1 MNTLTTIA
9 PPTASKG
16 KSVCGGNPDYVD
28 RAPESAYATRFV
40 IGSLERSLIETPVQ
54 ISLLLPTR
62 CIRHAQFVPKGGY
75 SAYARTTDSPAPI
88 NDQIDRL
95 SSMNDGWLDGDG
107 AAPSQEGLEGLRT
120 LLKPLS
126 PIPTLYP
133 TPEGGVQAEW
143 SIGDREISLEIDL
156 DSLKAEWHDL
166 NTSTTESSL
175 REVDL
180 SKQTDLRWIAQQLG
194 SFV

>member
-9 PPTASKG
+9 PPNASKG
-16 KSVCGGNPDYVD
+16 KSVCGGNPDYFS
-28 RAPESAYATRFV
+28 RAHESAYAVRFV
-40 IGSLERSLIETPVQ
+40 IGSLERTLMEAPVEIN
-54 ISLLLPTR
+54 ISLPASS
-62 CIRHAQFVPKGGY
+62 IRHAHLVPKVGY
-75 SAYARTTDSPAPI
+75 SSYARATDSPALI

-95 SSMNDGWLDGDG
+95 ASMNDGWLDGDG
-107 AAPSQEGLEGLRT
+107 AAPSQEGLEALRT
-120 LLKPLS
+120 LLESLAPR
-126 PIPTLYP
+126 PTLYP

-175 REVDL
+175 KEVDL
-180 SKQTDLRWIAQQLG
+180 NKPTDLCWIAQQL
-194 SFV
+194 S